1 MESPPLSLRR
11 LMSRRIAQAA
21 LESLAPLLP
30 EVILALVDRDGRVIA
45 QAGAVSREEYTAQTL
60 PFPLVV
66 SGERVGM
73 LVAQGLGLERPSIQL
88 ALQSLNKNVT
98 ELLHRAEENR
108 MLAQETLERYREI
121 NLLYNIGE
129 TIGASLDPDEIPRLV
144 VAEAAR
150 IIRADCGLV
159 LLRDDQGDLAVWSG
173 FGEDSFRVD
182 LERVSRPL
190 LHIDSPDESKSDIYT
205 VNRAQGDPATIEH
218 VLYAP
223 LKTRERVLGV
233 VLLGRRAGQPVF
245 RAGDEKLLNA
255 LTGQTAIAVENARL
269 FADVRRQRDAIAEM
283 KMYMDNIFASIASG
297 VITTNVEDVVTILNK
312 AAERILE
319 VDADTTMG
327 QPYAQALPFIAA
339 QIAPLVEL
347 VKAQDTSVVGH
358 EMSHMQPTRGLVVL
372 QVHLSPLK
380 DNHEQTTGIAI
391 VVDDL
396 TERRRLEEQVRQ
408 VRGTFE
414 RYVPPRVVEQLLS
427 DPSRVQLGGV
437 RQEVTIL
444 FADIRGFTA
453 YSEKTDPEALVRVL
467 NQYLTLAAD
476 AVLDEEGTLD
486 KFIGDGVMAIFN
498 APLAQPDH
506 TLRAVRA
513 ALAMRQ
519 SIGWL
524 HANLPANEQLSFGIG
539 IVTGPAIVGNVG
551 SPILQN
557 YTVIGDSVNLASRLQ
572 THASPGQI
580 LLSHAAY
587 ERVRNAVI
595 GREYGYVQVKG
606 HSEEDLVYELIG
618 LQGEPG

>member
-1 MESPPLSLRR
+1 MEATPLFLRR
-11 LMSRRIAQAA
+11 LMNRRIALAA

-60 PFPLVV
+60 PFPLLVN
-66 SGERVGM
+66 GERVGM

-88 ALQSLNKNVT
+88 ALQSLHKNVT

-108 MLAQETLERYREI
+108 TLAQETLERYREI
-121 NLLYNIGE
+121 NLLYKIGE
-129 TIGASLDPDEIPRLV
+129 TISASLDPDEIPRLV
-144 VAEAAR
+144 LAEAVR

-159 LLRDDQGDLAVWSG
+159 LLQDDQDELTVRSG
-173 FGEDSFRVD
+173 FGEGSLRTD
-182 LERVSRPL
+182 LERIGRSFAAV
-190 LHIDSPDESKSDIYT
+190 DSPEGAKSRIYSVES
-205 VNRAQGDPATIEH
+205 AAEAPAAIEH
-218 VLYAP
+218 VLCAP
-223 LKTRERVLGV
+223 LKTRDRVLGV
-233 VLLGRRAGQPVF
+233 VLLARQAGLPVF

-255 LTGQTAIAVENARL
+255 LAGQTAVAMENARL

-319 VDADTTMG
+319 VDADATMG
-327 QPYAQALPFIAA
+327 RPYVQALPFIAP
-339 QIAPLVEL
+339 QIAPLVEQ
-347 VKAQDTSVVGH
+347 VKAQDTWVVGY
-358 EMSHMQPTRGLVVL
+358 EVEPVLPARGPVVL

-396 TERRRLEEQVRQ
+396 TERRQLEEQVRL

-414 RYVPPRVVEQLLS
+414 RYVSPRVVEQLLS
-427 DPSRVQLGGV
+427 DPSRALLGGV

-453 YSEKTDPEALVRVL
+453 YSEKQDPEALVRVL
-467 NQYLTLAAD
+467 NQHLTLAAD
-476 AVLDEEGTLD
+476 AVLDEDGTLD
-486 KFIGDGVMAIFN
+486 KFVGDTVMAIFN

-506 TLRAVRA
+506 ALRAVRA
-513 ALAMRQ
+513 ALAMQQ
-519 SIGWL
+519 SIAWL
-524 HANLPANEQLSFGIG
+524 HSNLPANERLSFGIG
-539 IVTGPAIVGNVG
+539 IVTGPAVVGNVG

-557 YTVIGDSVNLASRLQ
+557 YTAIGDSVNLASRLQ
-572 THASPGQI
+572 THASSGQI
-580 LLSHAAY
+580 LLNPTAY
-587 ERVRNAVI
+587 ELVRDTVVA
-595 GREYGYVQVKG
+595 REYGYVQVKG

-618 LQGEPG
+618 LQQGG